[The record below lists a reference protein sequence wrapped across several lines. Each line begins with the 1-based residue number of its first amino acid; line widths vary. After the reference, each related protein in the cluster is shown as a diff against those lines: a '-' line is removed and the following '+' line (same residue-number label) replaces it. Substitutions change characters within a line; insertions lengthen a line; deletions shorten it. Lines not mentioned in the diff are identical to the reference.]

1 MTMPVSRIHETIIVR
16 GEGITLDLILWRR
29 HGVRGQALVA
39 DTLSINPGLAAL
51 GPFIPLGASVII
63 PDLPPQPA
71 PAAAKVVSLFG

>member
-1 MTMPVSRIHETIIVR
+1 MTMPVSWIHETIIVR

-51 GPFIPLGASVII
+51 GPFIPPGTSAII
-63 PDLPPQPA
+63 PDLPPQPTT
-71 PAAAKVVSLFG
+71 PPVKLVSLFG

>member
-1 MTMPVSRIHETIIVR
+1 MTMPVSNMHETIIVR

-51 GPFIPLGASVII
+51 GPILPLGTSVII

-71 PAAAKVVSLFG
+71 SPPVKLVSLFG